1 MRYRWA
7 VCLVHLQLLF
17 YMWMI
22 PDGEEDESWVQIL
35 RSPSLQMC
43 QGDGQPL
50 FLFPS
55 SYKTWRE
62 EPQDGRK
69 TGLWMTDNK
78 KKAVIKN
85 KFMRTLCLSR
95 WILIFH
101 ITGSGF
107 SFYFNFYVHTSV
119 SLCECLCMHAWCPPK
134 SEESISFPG
143 TGFQGPSCRCW
154 SSNTGLLEEQPV
166 LLTGKLSL

>member
-1 MRYRWA
+1 MG
-7 VCLVHLQLLF
+7 CL
-17 YMWMI
+17 
-22 PDGEEDESWVQIL
+22 
-35 RSPSLQMC
+35 
-43 QGDGQPL
+43 
-50 FLFPS
+50 PS
-55 SYKTWRE
+55 SSSASLLHVNDSWWWGGWELSANPEVTITPNVSRRWTTTVLVPIFLQDLERRAT
-62 EPQDGRK
+62 DGRK

-78 KKAVIKN
+78 KKAVIRN

-107 SFYFNFYVHTSV
+107 SFYFNFYLHTSV

-134 SEESISFPG
+134 PEESISFPG